1 MTSKRFD
8 FLFEKIPILI
18 IKYYKMFYCVYRDD
32 LTKVME
38 ASGASSPGLLV
49 LTTGLSKPL
58 RRLDKYT
65 GLLQELERHV
75 DEAHADRG
83 DSQRCVSVYRD
94 VQVTRY

>member
-8 FLFEKIPILI
+8 FLFEKIPILS
-18 IKYYKMFYCVYRDD
+18 IKYYKMFYCVYRDE

-94 VQVTRY
+94 VQVIRH

>member
-8 FLFEKIPILI
+8 FLFEKMGHLSL
-18 IKYYKMFYCVYRDD
+18 KYYKMFYCVYRDE